1 MALSSCLAGYVVKL
15 LKTQI
20 YYGGTRGQT
29 DIFTELKK
37 GMELFVDYFWKC

>member
-20 YYGGTRGQT
+20 YYGTRGQT
-29 DIFTELKK
+29 EIFTEFKK
-37 GMELFVDYFWKC
+37 GMEIFVDYFLKC